1 MTIFMHEF
9 YFSIVLIFRAVT
21 GLGPPPGSALK
32 PNVEL
37 ELQESDLTEEL
48 QDSGNKIYF
57 SPCWFSVA
65 FFKFFIGNFPCFG
78 FYNRDFVRVHAGW
91 VQEKSN

>member
-1 MTIFMHEF
+1 MHEF

-57 SPCWFSVA
+57 SMLV
-65 FFKFFIGNFPCFG
+65 
-78 FYNRDFVRVHAGW
+78 
-91 VQEKSN
+91 

>member
-1 MTIFMHEF
+1 MHEF

-57 SPCWFSVA
+57 FHVGLVLHFS
-65 FFKFFIGNFPCFG
+65 NFYWQFPMF
-78 FYNRDFVRVHAGW
+78 RLL
-91 VQEKSN
+91 

>member
-37 ELQESDLTEEL
+37 ELLESDLTEEL
-48 QDSGNKIYF
+48 QDSGTYIDLHLH
-57 SPCWFSVA
+57 A
-65 FFKFFIGNFPCFG
+65 FFFFYRQFAIF
-78 FYNRDFVRVHAGW
+78 
-91 VQEKSN
+91 QL

>member
-1 MTIFMHEF
+1 MTIFIHEF

-57 SPCWFSVA
+57 SMLV
-65 FFKFFIGNFPCFG
+65 
-78 FYNRDFVRVHAGW
+78 
-91 VQEKSN
+91 